1 MNIPFFRNER
11 RISTESK
18 MDIAARMQNII
29 KESAVVVKFMVLE
42 NFELMIRRLKEKSQ
56 YQELSFIASFYIV

>member
-1 MNIPFFRNER
+1 
-11 RISTESK
+11 